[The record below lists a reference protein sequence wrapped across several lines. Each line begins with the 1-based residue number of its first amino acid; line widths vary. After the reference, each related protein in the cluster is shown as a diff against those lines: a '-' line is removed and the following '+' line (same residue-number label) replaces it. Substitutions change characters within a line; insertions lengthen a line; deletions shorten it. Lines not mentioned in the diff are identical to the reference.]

1 MNSTPAEKERREVTI
16 SLGGK
21 VRLVGIRR
29 TVGQAIWW
37 CESPVV
43 CRFKTGSKLHTKQ
56 WPIVREVRGQFEISS
71 QVIHNRRATPV
82 AWAEQVE
89 GNSEWTNNSTADKA

>member
-1 MNSTPAEKERREVTI
+1 MNSTTEKQRIEVTI
-16 SLGGK
+16 SLGGHA
-21 VRLVGIRR
+21 RLVGIRR
-29 TVGQAIWW
+29 TAGQAIWW
-37 CESPVV
+37 CEAPVV

-56 WPIVREVRGQFEISS
+56 WPIVREVRGQYEVSS

-89 GNSEWTNNSTADKA
+89 GNSEWTNNATGDKS